1 MEQACAIA
9 VYNFAV
15 GPIFSNQV
23 YRQIKPVLEHRPK
36 QYVVLL
42 VRLLSRSLGR
52 YKICYGVDFS
62 LHVLFYSY
70 YGRFQSNISRQP
82 LSDEEWVLFC
92 NF

>member
-1 MEQACAIA
+1 MEQAGAIA
-9 VYNFAV
+9 VYNLAV

-42 VRLLSRSLGR
+42 LRLLSRPLGR
-52 YKICYGVDFS
+52 DEVCYGVDFA
-62 LHVLFYSY
+62 LNVLFYSY
-70 YGRFQSNISRQP
+70 YGRFQSVISRR
-82 LSDEEWVLFC
+82 LVSDEERVLFS